1 MEIKEVAYGSEI
13 YELAKGLR
21 EEVLRRP
28 LGLDFIGVDLSEEKR
43 QIHIVAVD
51 QGGAVVG
58 TVLLI
63 PLNEGRIKL
72 RQMAISPALQ
82 GKGAGRKVIEFA
94 ESIAKSRNFHTIEM
108 HARLYARGFY
118 EKLGYKAE
126 GDEFIEVT
134 IPHVKMTKALQ

>member
-13 YELAKGLR
+13 YELAKKLR

-28 LGLDFIGVDLSEEKR
+28 LGLDFIGVDLSEEER

-72 RQMAISPALQ
+72 RQMAINPALQ

-94 ESIAKSRNFHTIEM
+94 ENLAKSRDFHTIEM

-118 EKLGYKAE
+118 EKLGYQIE
-126 GDEFIEVT
+126 GNEFIEVT
-134 IPHVKMTKALQ
+134 IPHVKMTKVLQ